1 MITKP
6 TTLVVVGL
14 VINSNNNL
22 EKTRTKLGQ
31 LGQNQD
37 NQDKTRTTRTKLG
50 QNQDK
55 IRTTNRTKLGQSIC
69 VCCIVFDNVYVTRK
83 VLENQEKVLENQ
95 EKRIFVF
102 IETILCHLQV
112 KTRLSMLLIVFMLLS
127 MIAISKTLDARQIFQ
142 ETELWGSISK
152 HERVDERFREVLGL
166 QRWSP
171 P

>member
-37 NQDKTRTTRTKLG
+37 NYDKTRTTRTKLGQLG

-69 VCCIVFDNVYVTRK
+69 VCCIVFDNVYVTR
-83 VLENQEKVLENQ
+83 KVLENQ